1 MTVFEQPPHVL
12 PQPPDGHRWSVTYLK
27 TNDTTKFY
35 LDLIKTKKHWF
46 TGRTI
51 DDRVVFDHLIVSYYT
66 DSVARKVESG
76 AFERILLLTAE
87 EIMRMYEADK
97 SYKAAMKNIAKM
109 IPKGDL
115 R

>member
-1 MTVFEQPPHVL
+1 MTEFEQPPHGL
-12 PQPPDGHRWSVTYLK
+12 PAPPDGHRWRVTYLE
-27 TNDTTKFY
+27 NSGMTTFH
-35 LDLIKTKKHWF
+35 LDLIKTKKHWL

-51 DDRVVFDHLIVSYYT
+51 DDRTVFGHRIASYYT

-109 IPKGDL
+109 IRKDDL